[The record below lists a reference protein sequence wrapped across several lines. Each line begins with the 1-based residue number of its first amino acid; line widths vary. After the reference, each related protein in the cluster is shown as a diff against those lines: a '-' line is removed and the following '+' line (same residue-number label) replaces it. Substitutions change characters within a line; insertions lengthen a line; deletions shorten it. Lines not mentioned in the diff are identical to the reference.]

1 MSRSTASPPPNE
13 ASGPNGD
20 RRASEATTTRVKP
33 MRAARVDEF
42 CWRAD
47 GAQERVVNVALDG
60 RHQTNP
66 HSNPWRCIAMLMQ
79 FDPFRDFDRLAEQ
92 LAAGARTPRPFPMDA
107 YRRGDEFVVSFDLPG
122 MAPGAIDLTVEQNVL
137 TIKAERRF
145 DGQDGDQVIAAERLH
160 GAFTRQLFLGETLD
174 AERLVASYETGVLT
188 LRIPVAESA
197 KPRKVQISEGADERT
212 IEAQTTQAS
221 A

>member
-1 MSRSTASPPPNE
+1 
-13 ASGPNGD
+13 
-20 RRASEATTTRVKP
+20 
-33 MRAARVDEF
+33 
-42 CWRAD
+42 
-47 GAQERVVNVALDG
+47 
-60 RHQTNP
+60 
-66 HSNPWRCIAMLMQ
+66 MLMQ
-79 FDPFRDFDRLAEQ
+79 FDPFREFDRLADQ

-145 DGQDGDQVIAAERLH
+145 DGHEGDEVIAAERMH

-174 AERLVASYETGVLT
+174 AESLVASYETGVLM

-197 KPRKVQISEGADERT
+197 KPRKVQINEGADGRT
-212 IEAQTTQAS
+212 IQAQTTPAGT
-221 A
+221 